1 MGAET
6 QLRRRIMEN
15 NHGFAFGESTNS
27 AVKWSVNELETD
39 LKQDAMLMET
49 AASRSLYPT
58 GGIKKTLTRDEERA
72 IQRNKLFFTK
82 NKDDVVNEMRREED
96 RYAATSSGFGM
107 MNAAAMQAYGED
119 PNTAQAANGA
129 DPDME
134 GGNGLDEDESNW
146 LDNIGLKGATES
158 NDDYMVR
165 MKGKNG
171 PVQYGQGSNAKVMPP
186 LSWDQLEQDA
196 NSANSGKPTGRQGNG
211 TRNTYS
217 TNGEFNGSA
226 RPSEDEARMNNS
238 NIGDNGGSI
247 NPNRAKPRKSW
258 WRVEYTVVVGVTPRT
273 WGNTD

>member
-1 MGAET
+1 
-6 QLRRRIMEN
+6 MEN

-119 PNTAQAANGA
+119 PNTAQATNGA

-134 GGNGLDEDESNW
+134 GGNGLDDDESNW

-171 PVQYGQGSNAKVMPP
+171 PVQYGQGSSAKVMPP

-196 NSANSGKPTGRQGNG
+196 NSANSGKPTGRQGRQGNG

-258 WRVEYTVVVGVTPRT
+258 WRVEYTVVVGVAPRT